1 MGRWM
6 DSTQAGHDPGAMAY
20 TAYFSGVMQ
29 ISQSLASVACPL
41 LRREGEMKR
50 RRWAEHPVYGVMNSM
65 ANPFVNSLKWRES
78 VFMQAINWGNS
89 YSYVQRDTYGRPTA
103 VYLLDPARMRV
114 EVKDSGE
121 PVYLYRPKKGGERPL
136 SYTEIFNLSGFGP
149 DAYTG
154 YSLITLHREAVKLG
168 LSQQNFSNS
177 FIDKGVNS
185 SGALIHPES
194 LSPEAKETLKESFA
208 SAYGGSS
215 NAGKVIV
222 LEEGM
227 TYTPFSMSMADA
239 EYLASR
245 IFQLSEMAR
254 ILNMPLHKLKDLT
267 NATFSN
273 IEHQQIEWITDTL
286 RPWAERFEKAVDTQL
301 LTPIERKK
309 GFAQHDMNQLQR
321 GDMKTVME
329 TQRIGRFAG
338 LINGDEGRFAI
349 GMNPIDDEEIG
360 RRFWQP
366 SNMMDAASDAAK
378 NGGGDA
384 GGAGGE
390 SEIEKMV

>member
-1 MGRWM
+1 M
-6 DSTQAGHDPGAMAY
+6 DSTAAGHDQGAMAY

-41 LRREGEMKR
+41 LKREGEMKR
-50 RRWAEHPVYGVMNSM
+50 RHWTEHPVYNILNSM
-65 ANPFVNSLKWRES
+65 ANPWVNSLKWREAC
-78 VFMQAINWGNS
+78 FMQKINWGNS
-89 YSYVQRDTYGRPTA
+89 YSYIQRDNYGRPTA
-103 VYLLDPARMRV
+103 VYLLDPARMRT

-121 PVYLYRPKKGGERPL
+121 PVYIYRPKKGGERTL

-154 YSLITLHREAVKLG
+154 YSMISNFKEAVKLG
-168 LSQQNFSNS
+168 LSQQSFSNS

-185 SGALIHPES
+185 SGMLIHPET
-194 LSPEAKETLKESFA
+194 LSEKAKTNLKASFGGE
-208 SAYGGSS
+208 YGGSG
-215 NAGKVIV
+215 NAGRVIV

-239 EYLASR
+239 EFLASR
-245 IFQLSEMAR
+245 VFQLSEIAR

-267 NATFSN
+267 HATFSN

-286 RPWAERFEKAVDTQL
+286 RPDAERFERAVDTQL
-301 LTPIERKK
+301 MSPIERKK
-309 GFAQHDMNQLQR
+309 GYAQHDMNQLQR

-338 LINGDEGRFAI
+338 LLSADQALFAI
-349 GMNPIDDEEIG
+349 GMNPMEDEEIG
-360 RRFWQP
+360 KRVWQP
-366 SNMMDAASDAAK
+366 SNMMNAASEAAK
-378 NGGGDA
+378 NGGGAA

-390 SEIEKMV
+390 SEIEQMV